1 MPPAHGEAKSAV
13 AVLETMISV
22 ETAVHVT
29 DYVFQTMLSAEL
41 VAKKHPIAMDNLE

>member
-1 MPPAHGEAKSAV
+1 M

-29 DYVFQTMLSAEL
+29 LPTAVFFKLPEAFDAHSSVTPVS
-41 VAKKHPIAMDNLE
+41 KTD

>member
-1 MPPAHGEAKSAV
+1 M

-29 DYVFQTMLSAEL
+29 LPTAVFFFKLPEAFDAHSSVTPVS
-41 VAKKHPIAMDNLE
+41 KTD